1 MHQKYGES
9 VSEKDQMKYEKYSK
23 KYSEENFWEKVGR
36 HALTAGKEIIFMAL
50 KLYYVL
56 QKSETPAWAK
66 ATIIGALGYFISPID
81 AILDFAPII
90 GYSDDIGVLVAAL
103 ATVTTHIDEGVVKL
117 AEKKLKAW
125 FG

>member
-1 MHQKYGES
+1 MQQKYGES
-9 VSEKDQMKYEKYSK
+9 VSKKDQKKYEKYSK
-23 KYSEENFWEKVGR
+23 KYSEENFWEKVRR
-36 HALTAGKEIIFMAL
+36 HALRAGKEIIFVAL

-56 QKSETPAWAK
+56 QKPETPAWAK
-66 ATIIGALGYFISPID
+66 AIIMGALGYFISPID

-103 ATVTTHIDEGVVKL
+103 ATVTAYIDERVVKL
-117 AEKKLKAW
+117 AEEKLKSW